1 MFAPQP
7 RWRRRP
13 WNLLYTQRSQYAIFS
28 IDGFKSLLA
37 GGEYTDVLNIVAND
51 VEKLQLIDGYQ
62 REYLAEVKRYKEL
75 PAGERNSEEMAAS
88 EDSWFE
94 SVSLFLILTIK
105 GKTPISSNIYTSKPR
120 LHISYSSH
128 IKLLLDYWE

>member
-1 MFAPQP
+1 M
-7 RWRRRP
+7 
-13 WNLLYTQRSQYAIFS
+13 
-28 IDGFKSLLA
+28 
-37 GGEYTDVLNIVAND
+37 LNIVAND

-94 SVSLFLILTIK
+94 SVSLFLILTI
-105 GKTPISSNIYTSKPR
+105 
-120 LHISYSSH
+120 
-128 IKLLLDYWE
+128 

>member
-1 MFAPQP
+1 M
-7 RWRRRP
+7 
-13 WNLLYTQRSQYAIFS
+13 
-28 IDGFKSLLA
+28 
-37 GGEYTDVLNIVAND
+37 LNIVAND

-94 SVSLFLILTIK
+94 SVSMFLTIQ

-120 LHISYSSH
+120 LYISCSSH
-128 IKLLLDYWE
+128 IKLILDYWE

>member
-1 MFAPQP
+1 M
-7 RWRRRP
+7 
-13 WNLLYTQRSQYAIFS
+13 LT
-28 IDGFKSLLA
+28 
-37 GGEYTDVLNIVAND
+37 IVAND

-94 SVSLFLILTIK
+94 SVSLFLILTIQ

-120 LHISYSSH
+120 LYISYSSH

>member
-1 MFAPQP
+1 M
-7 RWRRRP
+7 
-13 WNLLYTQRSQYAIFS
+13 
-28 IDGFKSLLA
+28 
-37 GGEYTDVLNIVAND
+37 LNIVAND

-120 LHISYSSH
+120 LYISHSSH